1 MPRLAVNL
9 LVLNGEKVLERA
21 LRPLAGIVDELV
33 VVDSGSEDGTYKVLE
48 GLVSTMKIDRFYYE
62 RLHPCGPMFFTDEPA
77 SWCRGMP
84 GIFTGRRLL
93 FDWAAARNIALAAT
107 TADYVLKLDADDEF
121 LSPPANLAGLL
132 VHLDKNPH
140 VSIASAPYEIMDG
153 HGKPEWLSMYDR
165 VWRRESHRWR
175 QPLHEY
181 LGGKSATNT
190 MYVPSGLVFR
200 DWRDSPGEGVRMEH
214 RNLKVLLHYWE
225 NIDPKFGA
233 RWAFFND
240 LVFRF
245 TLAHEAVEVFPAWSR
260 ELLANVMERLEPA
273 DVGMR
278 SDCHYHKARSLEA
291 EGRFDDAILAYQE
304 ADKTSPHTQALL
316 RAWKRT
322 SQSLGE
328 LHEMVSYL
336 GNLILARVGHEAG
349 DATPYNCDLKL
360 LDELRVVTKRVKS

>member
-1 MPRLAVNL
+1 
-9 LVLNGEKVLERA
+9 
-21 LRPLAGIVDELV
+21 
-33 VVDSGSEDGTYKVLE
+33 
-48 GLVSTMKIDRFYYE
+48 
-62 RLHPCGPMFFTDEPA
+62 
-77 SWCRGMP
+77 
-84 GIFTGRRLL
+84 
-93 FDWAAARNIALAAT
+93 
-107 TADYVLKLDADDEF
+107 
-121 LSPPANLAGLL
+121 
-132 VHLDKNPH
+132 
-140 VSIASAPYEIMDG
+140 
-153 HGKPEWLSMYDR
+153 
-165 VWRRESHRWR
+165 
-175 QPLHEY
+175 LHEY

-360 LDELRVVTKRVKS
+360 LDELRVVTKRVKL